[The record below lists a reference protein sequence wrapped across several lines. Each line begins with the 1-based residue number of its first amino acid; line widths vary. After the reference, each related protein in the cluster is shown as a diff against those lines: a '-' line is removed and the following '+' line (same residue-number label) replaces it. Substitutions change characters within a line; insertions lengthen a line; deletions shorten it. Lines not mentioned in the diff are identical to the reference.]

1 MAISIDNLAHRHGL
15 FETMMKKLLP
25 RAQVLMDQNMRTDYV
40 SLLLRAGPMS
50 IRPQLQYPLTVFHP
64 NGDVEE
70 YSELPYRFDLHD
82 HGRSF
87 IYTKANDCWW
97 SGDLT
102 LTPAADVPPTYR
114 ALKLIL

>member
-1 MAISIDNLAHRHGL
+1 MAISIDNLALQHTF
-15 FETMMKKLLP
+15 FENVMKRSLP
-25 RAQVLMDQNMRTDYV
+25 KAQVLMDQNMRSDYV

-50 IRPQLQYPLTVFHP
+50 LQLQYPLIVFHP
-64 NGDVEE
+64 NGDIEE

-87 IYTKANDCWW
+87 IYTKNSCSWW

-102 LTPAADVPPTYR
+102 HTRSEDVPPTYR
-114 ALKLIL
+114 AFLLIL